1 MRLARGVFASSHR
14 RTGRDSSLW
23 RLRHWRKC
31 APGSRRPTTICGGA
45 EIDLGADPPLTEDA
59 LFHCQQAVEKAMKG
73 FLTAH
78 ERIFRTTHDLDELGR
93 SCMVID
99 PTISPLVDMA
109 RDLTVFAWEFRYPGA
124 TEVPSA
130 EEVHRALTTARS
142 VSSQLL
148 SPLPAG
154 ARP

>member
-1 MRLARGVFASSHR
+1 MDPETLAEVRAWFQKANN
-14 RTGRDSSLW
+14 D
-23 RLRHWRKC
+23 LR
-31 APGSRRPTTICGGA
+31 GA
-45 EIDLGADPPLTEDA
+45 EIDLGADPPLIEDA

-78 ERIFRTTHDLDELGR
+78 ERIFRKTHDLDELGR
-93 SCMVID
+93 ACTAID

-130 EEVHRALTTARS
+130 EEARRALTTARS

-148 SPLPAG
+148 SRLPTL